1 MLSNPH
7 ICLFELYLVRKTI
20 NPLNEINV
28 VDAHGLCSLCAVW
41 VSRVVSFILIRQ
53 AVARPRPRLAIHYFG

>member
-1 MLSNPH
+1 ML
-7 ICLFELYLVRKTI
+7 T
-20 NPLNEINV
+20 
-28 VDAHGLCSLCAVW
+28 LCVHYAPVW